1 MENDINISIEEFKLN
16 IIKLLNNSNMPIGI
30 MYYVMKDVFGE
41 LTEEYQNYLN
51 TVTKKRQAAA
61 MAASQEPEAVTE
73 EIIDNDSLTD

>member
-30 MYYVMKDVFGE
+30 MYYIMKDVFGE

-51 TVTKKRQAAA
+51 TATKKLQEAAA
-61 MAASQEPEAVTE
+61 AASEASQT
-73 EIIDNDSLTD
+73 DSENIAEVIED

>member
-51 TVTKKRQAAA
+51 TATKRMQEEAAA
-61 MAASQEPEAVTE
+61 AASEASQV
-73 EIIDNDSLTD
+73 DSENIAEVIED

>member
-51 TVTKKRQAAA
+51 TATKRMQEEAAT
-61 MAASQEPEAVTE
+61 AASEASQA
-73 EIIDNDSLTD
+73 DSENIAEVIED

>member
-51 TVTKKRQAAA
+51 TATKRMQEEAAA
-61 MAASQEPEAVTE
+61 AASEASQA
-73 EIIDNDSLTD
+73 DSENIAEVIED